1 MRPNASVRTGT
12 TASWPF
18 AAMPSWLA
26 RVLPGAVGLGLVL
39 LLWSVFSSAF
49 AELRVV
55 PSPVDVAV
63 EIWQDRSYHQA
74 NIAVTLREAMIGY
87 GWGNLA
93 AILLAVLFVRV
104 PAVERV
110 LLRLA
115 VASYCVPLVA
125 IAPILVVV
133 LPGDA
138 PKEALAAL
146 SVFFTTLVA
155 TVVGLRSS
163 EAASVDLVYACGGST
178 WQTLRLVRI
187 RAALPSLFAGLRIAA
202 PAALLG
208 AIIGEYLGAS
218 RGLGVALVQAQS
230 SFEVERTW
238 GIALVI
244 SALAGALYAATAI
257 VARLLTPWAGK
268 QVDVGAGVG
277 NVVDPRRGRVSRALE
292 SAGFVLLSVVVTVVG
307 WYALLRLFDLNGY
320 FAKTPADVWRYVL
333 ADPDAAM
340 HRRELW
346 GALKVTMVDAALGYL
361 VGTVAAVLM
370 AVAVVTLRAVEQ
382 TMMPVAI
389 VLRSVPLVAMAPL
402 IALVFGRGLVGV
414 TVTVA
419 LVVFF
424 PTLVN
429 VSVGLRAAPA
439 PACELVSSIGGS
451 ALDTVTKV
459 RLQYSLPALFASAR
473 IAVPAA
479 VGGATLAE
487 WLATGNGLG
496 SLLVISYS
504 NSRFGTLW
512 AGAVLVVVVSVGL
525 YAVISAVER
534 PVLQRY
540 SPQYSSR

>member
-1 MRPNASVRTGT
+1 MK
-12 TASWPF
+12 
-18 AAMPSWLA
+18 
-26 RVLPGAVGLGLVL
+26 RVAPAVIGLGLLVGAWFAL
-39 LLWSVFSSAF
+39 SAF
-49 AELRVV
+49 LSDLRVI
-55 PSPVDVAV
+55 PSPDDVLV
-63 EIWQDRSYHQA
+63 QLWQDRSAHLS
-74 NIAVTLREAMIGY
+74 NTAVTLREAMVGY
-87 GWGNLA
+87 LWGNLA

-115 VASYCVPLVA
+115 IASYCVPLVA

-163 EAASVDLVYACGGST
+163 DATAVNIVHAYGGSA
-178 WQTLRLVRI
+178 WQTLWLVRI

-230 SFEVERTW
+230 SFEVARTW

-244 SALAGALYAATAI
+244 SAVAGLLYAVTAL
-257 VARLLTPWAGK
+257 VARLATPWAGRLL
-268 QVDVGAGVG
+268 DVGVG
-277 NVVDPRRGRVSRALE
+277 ETAAPRANRLLRALE
-292 SAGFVLLSVVVTVVG
+292 TTGFLVLTVAVTIAG

-320 FAKTPADVWRYVL
+320 FAKTPADVFAYVVS
-333 ADPDAAM
+333 DPEAGA
-340 HRRELW
+340 HRDELFA
-346 GALKVTMVDAALGYL
+346 ALKVTLVDAAVGYL
-361 VGTVAAVLM
+361 VGTVVAVLM
-370 AVAVVTLRAVEQ
+370 AIVVVTVRAVEQ

-402 IALVFGRGLVGV
+402 IALVFGRGLLGV
-414 TVTVA
+414 TVIVA

-429 VSVGLRAAPA
+429 LSVGLRAAPT
-439 PACELVSSIGGS
+439 PACEVVTSMGGTPFH
-451 ALDTVTKV
+451 TVTKV
-459 RLQYSLPALFASAR
+459 RIQYALPALFASAR

-479 VGGATLAE
+479 IGGATLAE
-487 WLATGNGLG
+487 WLATGKGLG
-496 SLLVISYS
+496 SLLVVAYS
-504 NSRFGTLW
+504 GSRFGTLW

-525 YAVISAVER
+525 YALIGAVER
-534 PVLQRY
+534 PVLRRY
-540 SPQYSSR
+540 TPQYSTR

>member
-1 MRPNASVRTGT
+1 MLLVW
-12 TASWPF
+12 TALS
-18 AAMPSWLA
+18 SGLA
-26 RVLPGAVGLGLVL
+26 DLKVIPAPL
-39 LLWSVFSSAF
+39 
-49 AELRVV
+49 
-55 PSPVDVAV
+55 DVAV
-63 EIWQDRSYHQA
+63 KIWQDRSAHEA
-74 NIAVTLREAMIGY
+74 NMAVTLREAMVGY
-87 GWGNLA
+87 VWGNLA
-93 AILLAVLFVRV
+93 AILLAVLFVRL

-115 VASYCVPLVA
+115 IASYCVPLVA

-163 EAASVDLVYACGGST
+163 DKAAVDLVHACGGSG

-244 SALAGALYAATAI
+244 SALAGLLYAATAV
-257 VARLLTPWAGK
+257 VARLLTPWVGK
-268 QVDVGAGVG
+268 QLDVGAGT
-277 NVVDPRRGRVSRALE
+277 VDAADRRGGRIYRALE
-292 SAGFVLLSVVVTVVG
+292 TAGFLLLSVAVTLVG

-320 FAKTPADVWRYVL
+320 FAKTPVDVFQYVA
-333 ADPDAAM
+333 ADPDAAA
-340 HRRELW
+340 HRHELW
-346 GALKVTMVDAALGYL
+346 AALRVTLLDAAIGYL
-361 VGTVAAVLM
+361 VGTV
-370 AVAVVTLRAVEQ
+370 VAVVMAIVVVTIRAVEQ

-402 IALVFGRGLVGV
+402 IALVFGRGLLGV
-414 TVTVA
+414 SVIVA

-429 VSVGLRAAPA
+429 LSVGLRAAPL
-439 PACELVSSIGGS
+439 PACDLVTSMGGS
-451 ALDTVTKV
+451 PFHTVTMV
-459 RLQYSLPALFASAR
+459 RLQYALPALFASAR

-479 VGGATLAE
+479 IGGATLAE
-487 WLATGNGLG
+487 WLATGDGLG
-496 SLLVISYS
+496 SLLVVAYS
-504 NSRFGTLW
+504 SSRFGTLW

-525 YAVISAVER
+525 YALISAVER
-534 PVLQRY
+534 PVLRRY
-540 SPQYSSR
+540 TPQYSTR

>member
-1 MRPNASVRTGT
+1 MNLNVPVRAS
-12 TASWPF
+12 SPF
-18 AAMPSWLA
+18 AAVPAWLRRA
-26 RVLPGAVGLGLVL
+26 LPGAAGLGLVL
-39 LLWSVFSSAF
+39 LVWTLLSSGF
-49 AELRVV
+49 AELGVI
-55 PSPVDVAV
+55 PSPLDVAV
-63 EIWQDRSYHQA
+63 KIWQDRASHQA
-74 NIAVTLREAMIGY
+74 NIAVTLREAMVGY
-87 GWGNLA
+87 AWGNVT
-93 AILLAVLFVRV
+93 AILLGMLFVRV
-104 PAVERV
+104 PAAERV

-115 VASYCVPLVA
+115 IASYCVPLVA

-163 EAASVDLVYACGGST
+163 DATSVDLVYACGGST

-244 SALAGALYAATAI
+244 SALAGLLYAATAV
-257 VARLLTPWAGK
+257 VARLLTPWAGT
-268 QVDVGAGVG
+268 QLDVGNGAGDVAA
-277 NVVDPRRGRVSRALE
+277 GRDGRFSRALE
-292 SAGFVLLSVVVTVVG
+292 AAGFLLLSVAVTLAG

-320 FAKTPADVWRYVL
+320 FAKTPSDVLRYVVS
-333 ADPDAAM
+333 DPDAAT
-340 HRRELW
+340 HRHELW
-346 GALKVTMVDAALGYL
+346 LALKVTMVDAAVGYL
-361 VGTVAAVLM
+361 VGTVAAVVM
-370 AVAVVTLRAVEQ
+370 AVAVVTVRAAEQ
-382 TMMPVAI
+382 TLMPVAI

-414 TVTVA
+414 TVVVA

-429 VSVGLRAAPA
+429 LSVGLRAAPL
-439 PACELVSSIGGS
+439 PVCELISSLGGS
-451 ALDTVTKV
+451 RFHMVTKV
-459 RLQYSLPALFASAR
+459 RLQYALPALFASAR

-479 VGGATLAE
+479 LGGATLAE
-487 WLATGNGLG
+487 WLATGDGLG
-496 SLLVISYS
+496 NLLVISYS

-512 AGAVLVVVVSVGL
+512 AGAVLIVVVSVGL
-525 YAVISAVER
+525 YALISAIER
-534 PVLQRY
+534 PVLRRY
-540 SPQYSSR
+540 TPHYSTR

>member
-1 MRPNASVRTGT
+1 MRRA
-12 TASWPF
+12 
-18 AAMPSWLA
+18 
-26 RVLPGAVGLGLVL
+26 LPGAIGLGLVVLVWFALSGL
-39 LLWSVFSSAF
+39 LAD
-49 AELRVV
+49 LRVI
-55 PSPVDVAV
+55 PSPVDVV
-63 EIWQDRSYHQA
+63 SQIWRDRSAHQA
-74 NIAVTLREAMIGY
+74 NVGVTLREAMVGY
-87 GWGNLA
+87 LWGNLA

-115 VASYCVPLVA
+115 IASYCVPLVA

-163 EAASVDLVYACGGST
+163 DATAVDLVHAYGGSA
-178 WQTLRLVRI
+178 WQTLWLVRI

-230 SFEVERTW
+230 SFEVARTW

-244 SALAGALYAATAI
+244 SALAGLLYAATAL
-257 VARLLTPWAGK
+257 VARLATPWAARLL
-268 QVDVGAGVG
+268 DVGTGAGEAA
-277 NVVDPRRGRVSRALE
+277 DPRSGRLARALE
-292 SAGFVLLSVVVTVVG
+292 TTGFLVLSLAVTVFG

-320 FAKTPADVWRYVL
+320 FAKTPADVWAYVFS
-333 ADPDAAM
+333 APDATA
-340 HRRELW
+340 HRDELFA
-346 GALKVTMVDAALGYL
+346 ALKVTLVDAGVGYL
-361 VGTVAAVLM
+361 VGT
-370 AVAVVTLRAVEQ
+370 AVAVLIAVVVVAFRAVEQ
-382 TMMPVAI
+382 TVMPVAV
-389 VLRSVPLVAMAPL
+389 VLRSVPLIAMAPL
-402 IALVFGRGLVGV
+402 IALVFGRGLLGV
-414 TVTVA
+414 TVIVA

-429 VSVGLRAAPA
+429 LSVGLRAAPA
-439 PACELVSSIGGS
+439 PACDVVISMGGS
-451 ALDTVTKV
+451 PFHTVTKV
-459 RLQYSLPALFASAR
+459 RLQYALPALFASAR

-479 VGGATLAE
+479 IGGATLAE
-487 WLATGNGLG
+487 WLATGKGLG
-496 SLLVISYS
+496 SLLVVAYS
-504 NSRFGTLW
+504 GSRFGTLW

-525 YAVISAVER
+525 YALIGAVER
-534 PVLQRY
+534 PVLRRY
-540 SPQYSSR
+540 TPQYSTR